1 MIKNDIRVIFRYMI
15 GVCGSGHHI
24 KKNAKKHPIK
34 KVGIV
39 QLLLYP
45 TRPLRLVKVMNIF
58 HPRMYSAQLPRLQ
71 IKAKPMRSEVMS

>member
-1 MIKNDIRVIFRYMI
+1 MMKKDIRVIFLYII

-34 KVGIV
+34 NVGIV

-45 TRPLRLVKVMNIF
+45 TRPLKLVKVMNIF
-58 HPRMYSAQLPRLQ
+58 QPSICSAQLPRLQ
-71 IKAKPMRSEVMS
+71 MNAKPMTKEVIS